1 MSLLSAA
8 IISNIVLVPICESWE
23 AILCGVSCLY
33 RSKVIMK
40 NQWMNTKHKSCAGVI
55 FGLFQ
60 KLSPKMQFDSI
71 QINWAKVFSASLTNV
86 PQCPAPKTRLSS
98 SQGQAVFAGIC
109 YFHAVDFTDNIL
121 QSSCVVPC
129 SKPLFVMSLI
139 SQSFL
144 LQLWMGFYL
153 NNLFIPP
160 CMLCTFC
167 AETVVWS
174 GIEYKKRQGK
184 IYTTRRLV

>member
-1 MSLLSAA
+1 MSLLNAA
-8 IISNIVLVPICESWE
+8 TIRNIALVPICELWQ
-23 AILCGVSCLY
+23 AIWYRSSCLY

-55 FGLFQ
+55 FGLFK
-60 KLSPKMQFDSI
+60 KLSPKMQLDSI
-71 QINWAKVFSASLTNV
+71 QINWAKVFSASLPNV

-98 SQGQAVFAGIC
+98 GQGEAVFAGIC
-109 YFHAVDFTDNIL
+109 CVHAVDFTDSIS
-121 QSSCVVPC
+121 QSSYVVPC
-129 SKPLFVMSLI
+129 SKPLLVMSLI

-160 CMLCTFC
+160 CMLCTYC